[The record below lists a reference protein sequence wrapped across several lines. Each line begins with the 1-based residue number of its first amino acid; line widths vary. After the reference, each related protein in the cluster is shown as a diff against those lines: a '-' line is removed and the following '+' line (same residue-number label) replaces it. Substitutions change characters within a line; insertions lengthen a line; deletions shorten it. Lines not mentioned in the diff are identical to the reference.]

1 MIKFEELKV
10 KTLKR
15 EVLVNITSDIHKI
28 VNNCNIS
35 EGVCRIF
42 VPHTTAGIT
51 INENADP
58 AVMSDIINFL
68 QILIPQSGGKYAFRH
83 MEGNSD
89 AHIKSSLTGPS
100 LDIIIHNGRLI
111 LGTWQGIMFAEYD
124 GPRNRRV
131 YVQIQGE

>member
-1 MIKFEELKV
+1 MIKLEELKV
-10 KTLKR
+10 KTPKR
-15 EVLVNITSDIHKI
+15 EVLVNITSDIDRI
-28 VNNCNIS
+28 VKNCNIN

-68 QILIPQSGGKYAFRH
+68 QILIPQSGGRYAFRH

-100 LDIIIHNGRLI
+100 LDILIHNGQLV